1 MSRAGE
7 ACSVVPAENS
17 PISDGYFEVPDNMT
31 AIDCTSLDYRF
42 EVAEADCCVAP
53 ITVEMVTM
61 NSSNAVRR
69 LVADVESY
77 EVLDTVLSSISG
89 EPAWRYEIEL
99 RYQDRPPVRQRWLV
113 LSLRWYSLVVVASD
127 ERADIDSATTW
138 ESFDELVDSLW
149 VEREPQQHS
158 LAIVSGGRC
167 TTERWTVDVPDGW
180 FHMCAT
186 DNEIVHFNSSPVS
199 DIAMQCECLGP
210 LWIGDRPFDGYG
222 VSDED
227 LEREIFDEQ
236 SAVRF
241 DGTPISI
248 KDYLWGD
255 SYVGQ
260 RMLRS
265 VTVHF
270 EDHDV
275 VITANQTA
283 DHVGPFGTWEDTLA
297 AQAAMVDSVRSHS
310 SPP

>member
-1 MSRAGE
+1 
-7 ACSVVPAENS
+7 
-17 PISDGYFEVPDNMT
+17 
-31 AIDCTSLDYRF
+31 
-42 EVAEADCCVAP
+42 
-53 ITVEMVTM
+53 
-61 NSSNAVRR
+61 
-69 LVADVESY
+69 
-77 EVLDTVLSSISG
+77 
-89 EPAWRYEIEL
+89 
-99 RYQDRPPVRQRWLV
+99 
-113 LSLRWYSLVVVASD
+113 
-127 ERADIDSATTW
+127 
-138 ESFDELVDSLW
+138 
-149 VEREPQQHS
+149 
-158 LAIVSGGRC
+158 
-167 TTERWTVDVPDGW
+167 
-180 FHMCAT
+180 MCAT

-270 EDHDV
+270 GDHDV